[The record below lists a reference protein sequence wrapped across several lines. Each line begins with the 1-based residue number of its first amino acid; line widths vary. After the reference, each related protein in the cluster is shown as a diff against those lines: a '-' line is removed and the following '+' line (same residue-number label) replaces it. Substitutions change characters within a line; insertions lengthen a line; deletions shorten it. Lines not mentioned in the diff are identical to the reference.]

1 MNKAAVYYNII
12 KLIQNIL
19 YLNYIPYHH
28 MNLQISKHIIPL
40 T

>member
-19 YLNYIPYHH
+19 CLNYIIYKENN
-28 MNLQISKHIIPL
+28 MY
-40 T
+40 

>member
-19 YLNYIPYHH
+19 YLNYIIYKENN
-28 MNLQISKHIIPL
+28 MY
-40 T
+40 